1 MIMKNIVVL
10 KVKEG
15 ELFCRKRLFSA
26 RPESIFG
33 GLSFK
38 NRYRRLSGLVQ
49 STYRRPFAMSENDN
63 VLVDNISKIE
73 VTPNQYVFGKK
84 KSGFVA
90 VKTDNNNNR
99 LD

>member
-1 MIMKNIVVL
+1 
-10 KVKEG
+10 
-15 ELFCRKRLFSA
+15 
-26 RPESIFG
+26 
-33 GLSFK
+33 
-38 NRYRRLSGLVQ
+38 
-49 STYRRPFAMSENDN
+49 MSENDN